1 MKNKVESKVKYLV
14 VGMVLVGS
22 LLVVGTTFAAT
33 TTPTPGAGRGMM
45 GGARIPGVFGTVSAI
60 NGNTLTVT
68 SKGFGQNVTA
78 TTYTVD
84 ATNATVTKN
93 DATSSVSGIVVGD
106 NVSVQGT
113 VSGTNV
119 TATSIRDGMMGQGG
133 ITGQK
138 PGIFGTV
145 ASISGNT
152 LTITSKMGPSDGTTS
167 TTYTVDATNATVT
180 KAGVNSS
187 VSNISVG
194 DTVMVAGTV
203 NGTSVVATTINDGVG
218 GVERTSKTSN
228 KTPPTSVVKGNGQP
242 VIGGAVTA
250 ISGNT
255 LTVTNKSNVTYT
267 VDTTNATIEKGNVAS
282 STSAIAVGDNVIVQ
296 GTVNGNA
303 VVASSVIDQ
312 TKPAST
318 TTTTSGTTEQS
329 HQGFFAGIG
338 SFFAR
343 IFGF

>member
-1 MKNKVESKVKYLV
+1 MKNKIESKIKYLV

-22 LLVVGTTFAAT
+22 LLVAGTTFAAT
-33 TTPTPGAGRGMM
+33 TVPTPGAGRGMM
-45 GGARIPGVFGTVSAI
+45 GGARMPGIFGTVSVI

-68 SKGFGQNVTA
+68 SKGFGQNATA

-93 DATSSVSGIVVGD
+93 DTASSVSGIVVGD

-119 TATSIRDGMMGQGG
+119 TATSIRDGMMGGRGG
-133 ITGQK
+133 IGQV
-138 PGIFGTV
+138 PGVFGTV
-145 ASISGNT
+145 ASVSGNT
-152 LTITSKMGPSDGTTS
+152 LTVTSKMGPGDSTTS
-167 TTYTVDATNATVT
+167 TTYTVDATNATIT
-180 KAGVNSS
+180 KAGVSSS
-187 VSNISVG
+187 VSSIAVG

-203 NGTSVVATTINDGVG
+203 NGTSVVATTINDGIG
-218 GVERTSKTSN
+218 GMNKSSNKTSD
-228 KTPPTSVVKGNGQP
+228 KTPPTSIVKGNGQP

-267 VDTTNATIEKGNVAS
+267 VDATNATIEKGNIAS
-282 STSAIAVGDNVIVQ
+282 STSAIVVGDNVIIQ
-296 GTVNGNA
+296 GTVNGSA

-318 TTTTSGTTEQS
+318 TTSGTTEQP
-329 HQGFFAGIG
+329 HQGFFASVG
-338 SFFAR
+338 SFFAH